1 MDVVVDLDGTLADCS
16 HRLHHIRG
24 RRRKDWDAFFAACHL
39 DEPNPVVVDLVKA
52 LGKEHRLIFCSGRPE
67 RTRQATEQWLE
78 KHLGIT
84 PQALYMRGDADRRA
98 DDIVK
103 RELLQRM
110 RNDRFDPAL
119 AIDDR
124 RRVVDMW
131 RSEGLVCAQVA
142 EGDF

>member
-1 MDVVVDLDGTLADCS
+1 MDVVVDLDGTLADCT
-16 HRLHHIRG
+16 HRLHHIR
-24 RRRKDWDAFFAACHL
+24 RRGRKDWGAFFAACHL
-39 DEPNPVVVDLVKA
+39 DKPNAVVVALVKT
-52 LGKEHRLIFCSGRPE
+52 LGKDHRLIFCSGRPE
-67 RTRQATEQWLE
+67 HTRPATVRWLQQ
-78 KHLGIT
+78 HLGIT
-84 PQALYMRGDADRRA
+84 PQALYMRGDSDRRA

-103 RELLQRM
+103 RELLERM
-110 RNDRFDPAL
+110 RADRFEPAL

>member
-1 MDVVVDLDGTLADCS
+1 MDVVVDLDGTLADCT

-24 RRRKDWDAFFAACHL
+24 RGRKNWDAFFAACHL
-39 DEPNPVVVDLVKA
+39 DDPNPVVVALVKA
-52 LGKEHRLIFCSGRPE
+52 LGREHRLIFCSGRPE
-67 RTRQATEQWLE
+67 RTRKATEQWLK
-78 KHLGIT
+78 KHVGIT

-110 RNDRFDPAL
+110 RNDQFDPAL

-124 RRVVDMW
+124 RRVVEMW

>member
-1 MDVVVDLDGTLADCS
+1 M
-16 HRLHHIRG
+16 
-24 RRRKDWDAFFAACHL
+24 
-39 DEPNPVVVDLVKA
+39 KA
-52 LGKEHRLIFCSGRPE
+52 LQKEHRLIFCSGRPE
-67 RTRQATEQWLE
+67 PTRRATADWLQE
-78 KHLGIT
+78 HLDLA
-84 PQALYMRGDADRRA
+84 PEALYMRGDNDRRA

-103 RELLQRM
+103 RELLARM
-110 RNDRFDPAL
+110 REDRFNPEL

>member
-1 MDVVVDLDGTLADCS
+1 
-16 HRLHHIRG
+16 
-24 RRRKDWDAFFAACHL
+24 
-39 DEPNPVVVDLVKA
+39 VKA
-52 LGKEHRLIFCSGRPE
+52 LQKEHRLIFCSGRPE
-67 RTRQATEQWLE
+67 RMRHATAEWLQE
-78 KHLGIT
+78 HLGLT
-84 PQALYMRGDADRRA
+84 AQALYMRGDDDRRA

-103 RELLQRM
+103 RELLARM
-110 RNDRFDPAL
+110 REDRFNPEL

>member
-1 MDVVVDLDGTLADCS
+1 
-16 HRLHHIRG
+16 
-24 RRRKDWDAFFAACHL
+24 
-39 DEPNPVVVDLVKA
+39 
-52 LGKEHRLIFCSGRPE
+52 
-67 RTRQATEQWLE
+67 
-78 KHLGIT
+78 
-84 PQALYMRGDADRRA
+84 MRGDADRRA

-110 RNDRFDPAL
+110 HNDRFDPAL
-119 AIDDR
+119 TIGDR